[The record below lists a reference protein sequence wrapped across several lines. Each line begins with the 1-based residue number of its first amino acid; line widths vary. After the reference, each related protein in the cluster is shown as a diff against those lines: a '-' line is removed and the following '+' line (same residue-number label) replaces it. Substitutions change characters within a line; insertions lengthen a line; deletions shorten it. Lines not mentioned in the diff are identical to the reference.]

1 MQQLIL
7 GLINPLVAVIFSV
20 TFLLMW
26 LRNRARLDLA
36 AFVVSYAMLGI
47 GFIISHLGHLN
58 YLPSVVPITHIP
70 FSVGTIALVA
80 GLCMRSRFK
89 TPWLGLIG
97 VFLASGVLLLVGHSA
112 SSSVVASL
120 YITNTAHGVMIV
132 MGAQIMAR
140 RPRETMSDK
149 IVFAMVVIAAAQFFV
164 RPAFSFIFETGINE
178 VAFRETIYYSV
189 LNATI
194 ALGSLVLALTLIAA
208 SIQDEF
214 RNQRTEMEI
223 DPLSGLLSRQS
234 FETKVEEVLAAGVE
248 EDTKAALIIADIDHF
263 KNVNDIWGHQTGDR
277 AIAEFGALIAREIRY
292 YDLAGRIGGEEFCIL
307 IRNADTEAALG
318 LAERLRR
325 KLSATQI
332 EGMSD
337 NVRLTASFGAT
348 HRKGAESYKS
358 MFTRADKALY
368 VAKDTGRDRVIIS
381 EDQTSERED
390 TPAKGSRQAAA

>member
-26 LRNRARLDLA
+26 LRDRTRRDLA

-47 GFIISHLGHLN
+47 GFIISHLAHLQN
-58 YLPSVVPITHIP
+58 LPSVVPITHVP
-70 FSVGTIALVA
+70 FSIGTIALVA
-80 GLCMRSRFK
+80 GLCMRSRFS
-89 TPWLGLIG
+89 TPWGGLIG
-97 VFLASGVLLLVGHSA
+97 VFAASGLLLVVSQSA
-112 SSSVVASL
+112 AASVVVSL

-140 RPRETMSDK
+140 RPRETVSDK
-149 IVFAMVVIAAAQFFV
+149 VVFAMVILAAAQFFV
-164 RPAFSFIFETGINE
+164 RPAFSFIFETGITE

-194 ALGSLVLALTLIAA
+194 ALGSLILALTLIAA
-208 SIQDEF
+208 SIQDQF

-234 FETKVEEVLAAGVE
+234 FETKVEEVLAAGLV
-248 EDTKAALIIADIDHF
+248 EDTRAALIIADIDHF

-277 AIAEFGALIAREIRY
+277 AIAQFGALIAREIRY

-318 LAERLRR
+318 LAERLRL

-332 EGMSD
+332 EGMSE

-348 HRKGAESYKS
+348 ERLRAESYKS

-368 VAKDTGRDRVIIS
+368 QAKDTGRNRVILS
-381 EDQTSERED
+381 DDEQATGPDKPT
-390 TPAKGSRQAAA
+390 KGAQQAAA